1 MPYITI
7 SDGLTIKTPTAGTKN
22 YFTTMYND
30 TFKKI
35 SAHDHTGSGKGLQL
49 GANALQANAI
59 TFAKMQQITTD
70 RLLGRDTAG
79 TGAIEQL
86 TVGSGLEFTGS
97 GGIRATQSAIF
108 TSGDFKMTLASSAPT
123 DWLLMNGG
131 TIGDATSGGTLRA
144 NADCATLFAFL
155 WDNLANA
162 QAAVSTGRGA
172 NAAAD
177 FAAHKTIT
185 VPDMR
190 QKFPLGK
197 AASGTGSV
205 LGDSGGN
212 IDHTHVIGSH
222 THTGPSHTHGT
233 SAISA
238 DLTLDNFAAA
248 GHTLMR
254 EVNSGT
260 NWADNKKMLGG
271 GAPGTASGVTTWAKG
286 IGLQGSTDA
295 GGTGATGATSPT
307 CDTRN
312 PPWLAVNFIIKI

>member
-35 SAHDHTGSGKGLQL
+35 SSHDHTGSGKGLQL
-49 GANALQANAI
+49 GASALQANAI

-79 TGAIEQL
+79 TGSIEQL
-86 TVGSGLEFTGS
+86 TVGNGIEFSGS
-97 GGIRATQSAIF
+97 GGIQATQSAIF
-108 TSGDFKMTLASSAPT
+108 TSGDMKMTLASSAPT

-144 NADCATLFAFL
+144 NADCANLFAFL
-155 WDNLANA
+155 WNNLADA

-190 QKFPLGK
+190 QKFPIGK

-205 LGDSGGN
+205 LGGTGGN
-212 IDHTHVIGSH
+212 IDHTHTGPSH
-222 THTGPSHTHGT
+222 THTGPSHTHALSSAGQALIGYENLAASNWISYKTATAPSHTRNERT
-233 SAISA
+233 S
-238 DLTLDNFAAA
+238 T
-248 GHTLMR
+248 
-254 EVNSGT
+254 
-260 NWADNKKMLGG
+260 
-271 GAPGTASGVTTWAKG
+271 GAPDNTSTGSHTGGVELAG
-286 IGLQGSTDA
+286 ATDA
-295 GGTGATGATSPT
+295 GGTGATGASGTGAT
-307 CDTRN
+307 GTGN
-312 PPWLAVNFIIKI
+312 PPFLAVNFVIKI